1 MLAHVRIH
9 TDTKQIRKSRE
20 VSGWCVVSGFVFD
33 DPHYSKDNH
42 RDKGCGNEK
51 MLISYD
57 FAKAESQV

>member
-9 TDTKQIRKSRE
+9 TDTEQIRKSRE

-33 DPHYSKDNH
+33 DPHNSKDNH
-42 RDKGCGNEK
+42 HDKGCGNEK